1 MAGRRVGEYVA
12 SMKINISILAPL
24 VTSALLVSPW
34 SVHGH
39 GTMADPIS
47 RVYQVFLEGPE
58 APKSAAAKAA
68 VALSGTQAFYD
79 WNEVSQNIPT
89 YNYPSLVPD
98 GQLPGAG

>member
-12 SMKINISILAPL
+12 SMKTKISILVSL
-24 VTSALLVSPW
+24 VTTALLASPW
-34 SVHGH
+34 PVHGH

-68 VALSGTQAFYD
+68 VALSGTQPFYD
-79 WNEVSQNIPT
+79 WNEVSQNIPS
-89 YNYPSLVPD
+89 YLLS
-98 GQLPGAG
+98 